1 MESVANSVHL
11 LPPLAAPHDRKVIRE
26 ELQRTLAQ
34 LINLSLVGKQ
44 FHWSVVGPGSRPVHL
59 HLDELVDSW
68 RALADAV
75 AERAAALGVAV
86 DGQALTVAGSSWF
99 GPVPVGPVESRIA
112 VWEMAR
118 RVAEVAEEVRFRL
131 APVGEVDV
139 VSQSVLLDVVRT
151 LEKQQWLLR
160 VQLGERT

>member
-1 MESVANSVHL
+1 
-11 LPPLAAPHDRKVIRE
+11 
-26 ELQRTLAQ
+26 
-34 LINLSLVGKQ
+34 
-44 FHWSVVGPGSRPVHL
+44 
-59 HLDELVDSW
+59 
-68 RALADAV
+68 
-75 AERAAALGVAV
+75 
-86 DGQALTVAGSSWF
+86 
-99 GPVPVGPVESRIA
+99 VESRIA

>member
-11 LPPLAAPHDRKVIRE
+11 PPLAAPQDRKVIRD
-26 ELQRTLAQ
+26 ELQRTLVQ
-34 LINLSLVGKQ
+34 LINLSLIGKQ
-44 FHWSVVGPGSRPVHL
+44 FHWSVVGPGSRTAHL
-59 HLDELVDSW
+59 YLDELVDSW
-68 RALADAV
+68 RGLADVV

-99 GPVPVGPVESRIA
+99 GPVPVGPVEARIA
-112 VWEMAR
+112 VWEMTR

-131 APVGEVDV
+131 GPVGEVDL
-139 VSQSVLLDVVRT
+139 VSQDVLLDVVRT